1 MLPCKDPTMS
11 YGRPRPFKHLPIAIS
26 AVSILLAGCS
36 LPAERDVR
44 AYHAC
49 MSRHQQDAALCEG
62 PRQAYEIDTSMSRSA
77 ASALTQEPP
86 SERFGRN

>member
-1 MLPCKDPTMS
+1 MS
-11 YGRPRPFKHLPIAIS
+11 HGRPRPFKHLPIAIS
-26 AVSILLAGCS
+26 TVSILLAGCS

-49 MSRHQQDAALCEG
+49 MSRHQQEAALCEG
-62 PRQAYEIDTSMSRSA
+62 PRQAYEIDTSMSQSA

-86 SERFGRN
+86 SERFERNNPDQ

>member
-11 YGRPRPFKHLPIAIS
+11 HGRPRPFKHLPIATS
-26 AVSILLAGCS
+26 AVSILLSGCS

-49 MSRHQQDAALCEG
+49 MSRHQQEAALCEG
-62 PRQAYEIDTSMSRSA
+62 PRQAYEIDTSMSQSA

-86 SERFGRN
+86 RERFGRN

>member
-1 MLPCKDPTMS
+1 MS
-11 YGRPRPFKHLPIAIS
+11 HGRPRPFKPLPIAIS
-26 AVSILLAGCS
+26 AVSILLTGCS

-77 ASALTQEPP
+77 ASALNQEPP